1 MKYFVLTLGLALAAC
16 QTQGADSGAFTATAY
31 ACASATASLKTAI
44 LFNAKLTPATRAR
57 VTQAVAVVDPIC
69 SQENPPTLTS
79 SGLAALQGA
88 LASLTS
94 AAAEAQK

>member
-1 MKYFVLTLGLALAAC
+1 MKSLVLVFGLALAAC
-16 QTQGADSGAFTATAY
+16 QTANSGAFTATAY

-44 LFNAKLTPATRAR
+44 LFNGKLSPGTRAQ
-57 VTQAVAVVDPIC
+57 VTQAVAVIDPVC

-79 SGLAALQGA
+79 TGLAALQGA
-88 LASLTS
+88 MAQLTS